1 MGSVAPTGGGHGRG
15 GQGGLGRTSCDP
27 SVALSRSAPS
37 PALTISLWAG
47 GPASRSPWIPRASK
61 PDLPACLLS
70 QLVSLAVCPFLPSG
84 TFTIREA
91 WSAPLPFC
99 AAKSCLG
106 SLAHLKSSLCPNLFL
121 PRLFPLTPVMH
132 DPRRVAPLASQLS
145 ALLARISAAFCT
157 QCRSWSERL
166 QCSDT
171 AQGALPLSLFFFLL

>member
-1 MGSVAPTGGGHGRG
+1 M
-15 GQGGLGRTSCDP
+15 GRTSCDP

-37 PALTISLWAG
+37 LALTISLWAG

-70 QLVSLAVCPFLPSG
+70 QLVSLAGCPFLPSG

-121 PRLFPLTPVMH
+121 PRLFPLTPVTR

-145 ALLARISAAFCT
+145 ALLARN
-157 QCRSWSERL
+157 
-166 QCSDT
+166 QCSFLHTVPQLVRKT
-171 AQGALPLSLFFFLL
+171 AVLRHSPGCLASVSVFFFSSDTQVVLVALLDCPLTL